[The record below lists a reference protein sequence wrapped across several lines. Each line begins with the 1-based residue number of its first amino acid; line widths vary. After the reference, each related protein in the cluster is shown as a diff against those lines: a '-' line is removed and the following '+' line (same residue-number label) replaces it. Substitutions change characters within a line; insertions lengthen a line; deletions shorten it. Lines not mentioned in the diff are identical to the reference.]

1 VSARLGLEIAFV
13 VKRKETEMRRLVAT
27 LLFTLAAGVSF
38 GQTGPGEPAG
48 GSARVSNVSFTP
60 EGRIDTR
67 LTLAVHAA
75 AVPAACTSTE
85 TVFCANNG
93 RFAVQ
98 VVFSAPN
105 LGINNAPAQA
115 TTLTSDTGY
124 FWFFSPN
131 NVELVVKVVDG
142 RAFNNFF
149 WVFYGALS
157 DVAYTVTVTDTQTG
171 AIKTYTNSAGTL
183 ASVADTAAFAGG
195 PSCSYTVS
203 NPSPASFPSSGGTGT
218 IAVTALPGCSWT
230 AVSNSSF
237 VTVSAGASGAG
248 NGNVTFSVAANPS
261 GSSRTGT
268 LAVAGENV
276 VITQSGTSPGQF
288 DGSWSGTTSQ
298 ACTPTSG
305 SAHLCAFTFV
315 VSNNAVARFQV
326 GYAGPVCGVIDAFTT
341 VALETPQP
349 ITGSSFQL
357 STVATPSP
365 GVSATIAVN
374 GSFDTP
380 TAATGNGSVR
390 ITTSAPQPDCSTTV
404 PISFTAARN

>member
-1 VSARLGLEIAFV
+1 MGLEIAFV
-13 VKRKETEMRRLVAT
+13 VKRKETEMKRLVAT
-27 LLFTLAAGVSF
+27 LLFALAAGVSF
-38 GQTGPGEPAG
+38 GKTGPGGPAG
-48 GSARVSNVSFTP
+48 GPAKVSNVSFTP
-60 EGRIDTR
+60 EGRIDSR
-67 LTLAVHAA
+67 VTLAVDAA
-75 AVPAACTSTE
+75 AVPAACTSSE

-105 LGINNAPAQA
+105 LGIENAAAQA

-171 AIKTYTNSAGTL
+171 GIKTYTNPAGTL
-183 ASVADTAAFAGG
+183 ASAADTAAFAGG

-230 AVSNSSF
+230 AVSSSSF
-237 VTVSAGASGAG
+237 VTITAGASGTG
-248 NGNVTFSVAANPS
+248 SGNVTFSVAANPS

-305 SAHLCAFTFV
+305 SAHLCALTWV

-326 GYAGPVCGVIDAFTT
+326 GFAGPACGVTDGFTT
-341 VALETPQP
+341 VTLDSPQP
-349 ITGSSFQL
+349 IIGNTFQVAT
-357 STVATPSP
+357 TVAPSP
-365 GVSATIAVN
+365 GVSAVISLN
-374 GSFDTP
+374 GTFDSP
-380 TAATGNGSVR
+380 TSSTGNGSIR
-390 ITTSAPQPDCSTTV
+390 IMTSAPQPTCSTTV
-404 PISFTAARN
+404 PISFTAIRN